1 MLIPW
6 ESLAAM
12 VVRISLDILLKAF
25 SCLCP
30 TCFKQTSACTSP
42 VASYLL
48 VVIKAGHKHPVLQ
61 DPCDFIALF
70 PVLLETNVPVL
81 LHRNHDFVYSLVFL
95 SARCFTFQL
104 FVIRSSSFFHF
115 SNSVMSLNVMLSI
128 FKSRPWWLL
137 RWCIK
142 SLVVAKADLE
152 RKGK

>member
-12 VVRISLDILLKAF
+12 VVRISFDILLKAF

-30 TCFKQTSACTSP
+30 TCFKQNSACTSP
-42 VASYLL
+42 VAWYLL
-48 VVIKAGHKHPVLQ
+48 VVIKAGHEHPVLQ

-81 LHRNHDFVYSLVFL
+81 LHRNHDFVY
-95 SARCFTFQL
+95 CFCQHGVSHTNS
-104 FVIRSSSFFHF
+104 SSSFFHF

-128 FKSRPWWLL
+128 FKSWPWWLL

-142 SLVVAKADLE
+142 SPVVAKADLE
-152 RKGK
+152 RQGK

>member
-12 VVRISLDILLKAF
+12 VVRISFDILLKAF

-30 TCFKQTSACTSP
+30 ACFKQNSACTSP
-42 VASYLL
+42 VAWYFL
-48 VVIKAGHKHPVLQ
+48 VVIKAGHEHLVLQ
-61 DPCDFIALF
+61 DPYDFIALF

-81 LHRNHDFVYSLVFL
+81 LHRNHDFVYCLVFL
-95 SARCFTFQL
+95 SARCFTYQL
-104 FVIRSSSFFHF
+104 FLILSSSFFHF
-115 SNSVMSLNVMLSI
+115 SNSVMSLNVMLLI
-128 FKSRPWWLL
+128 FKWWPWWLL

-142 SLVVAKADLE
+142 SPVVAKADLE

>member
-1 MLIPW
+1 MLISW

-12 VVRISLDILLKAF
+12 VVRISFDILSNAF

-30 TCFKQTSACTSP
+30 TYFKQNSAWTFP
-42 VASYLL
+42 VALYLL
-48 VVIKAGHKHPVLQ
+48 VVIKAGHEHPVFQ

-81 LHRNHDFVYSLVFL
+81 LHRKHDFVKCLVFL
-95 SARCFTFQL
+95 SARCFTYQL
-104 FVIRSSSFFHF
+104 FVILSSSFFHF
-115 SNSVMSLNVMLSI
+115 SNSVMSSNVMLSI

-142 SLVVAKADLE
+142 SPAVAKADLE
-152 RKGK
+152 RQRK